1 MGVRT
6 GPRFL
11 VVIVAC
17 VTTTIGFM
25 GWSSA
30 FPLLNLW
37 VKDLGISFAQG
48 GLLTGLFY
56 LPGILVAL
64 PGSYLFR
71 RYPLRRVFL
80 ACWFLIAA
88 GVWVMSSASSF
99 LTLCVGRL
107 VFSVGMNLHAV
118 GAPKMLAA
126 WFEGHRRLGIVMAL
140 YSIGVSIG
148 VLSGIS
154 LAGKIGHDYG
164 WRPTM
169 LLMAV
174 LTAVGFL
181 LMLLVR
187 QPPSLAACN
196 SPSLAFR
203 PFEVGWTGWVL
214 AAGYFFF
221 NIGSD
226 SYLVFSPDY
235 LVRRGFALDRAS
247 ALVGSYAY
255 AALAVK
261 LSSSPFLKATNA
273 GWYVSA
279 GCIMGV
285 LSNILLL
292 TAGDLPLASTVAI
305 GIAFGLAMPA
315 LYAMPAFLFGAE
327 RSGTV
332 YGLYQLFYGLG
343 IFVQPVVGYTVDR
356 TGGYLWGYAL
366 LSGIFLAGLVCIIA
380 THCGWLG
387 APSARLQSI
396 ERNGRGIQI

>member
-1 MGVRT
+1 MDERT
-6 GPRFL
+6 SSRC
-11 VVIVAC
+11 VVVTVAC
-17 VTTTIGFM
+17 LTTAIGFM

-37 VKDLGISFAQG
+37 VRDLGISRAQG

-64 PGSYLFR
+64 PGSWLFS

-80 ACWFLIAA
+80 VCWFLILS
-88 GVWVMSSASSF
+88 GVWVMSCASSF

-107 VFSVGMNLHAV
+107 IFSVGMNLHAV

-126 WFEGHRRLGIVMAL
+126 WFDGHRRLGIVMAL

-154 LAGKIGHDYG
+154 LAGKIGSNYG
-164 WRPTM
+164 WRPVM
-169 LLMAV
+169 YLIVA

-187 QPPSLAACN
+187 QPPSLVACN
-196 SPSLAFR
+196 APSIRFR

-226 SYLVFSPDY
+226 SYLVFTPDY

-247 ALVGSYAY
+247 VLVGSYAY
-255 AALAVK
+255 AAFTVK
-261 LSSSPFLKATNA
+261 LSSAPFLKATNA

-279 GCIMGV
+279 GCIIGV
-285 LSNILLL
+285 LSNVLLL
-292 TAGDLPLASTVAI
+292 APGGSPLASTLAI
-305 GIAFGLAMPA
+305 GVAFGLAMPA

-327 RSGTV
+327 HSGTA

-343 IFVQPVVGYTVDR
+343 VLVQPIVGYTIDR
-356 TGGYLWGYAL
+356 TGGYFWGYAL
-366 LSGIFLAGLVCIIA
+366 LSGIFLAGLVCVLA
-380 THCGWLG
+380 THYGWLG
-387 APSARLQSI
+387 EPSAVRRASRLA
-396 ERNGRGIQI
+396 G